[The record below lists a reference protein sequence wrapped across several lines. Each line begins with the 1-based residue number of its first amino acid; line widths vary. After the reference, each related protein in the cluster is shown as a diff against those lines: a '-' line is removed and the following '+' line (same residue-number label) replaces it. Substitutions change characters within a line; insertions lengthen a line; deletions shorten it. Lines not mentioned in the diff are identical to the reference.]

1 VWAAAAHQKR
11 FATVYDKV
19 SKYNLNIQFEA
30 VIIFYQ
36 GEHMSDYTRTFNQ
49 EAKIKLTQLINEGM
63 TVMQEIEDLNAGL
76 NDTIKA
82 IAEELEIKPATL
94 KKAVKIA
101 HKSKL
106 GETNRDHDELNTI
119 LETVGKTL

>member
-1 VWAAAAHQKR
+1 
-11 FATVYDKV
+11 
-19 SKYNLNIQFEA
+19 
-30 VIIFYQ
+30 
-36 GEHMSDYTRTFNQ
+36 MSDYNRTFNGD
-49 EAKIKLTQLINEGM
+49 AKIKLTQLINEGM
-63 TVMQEIEDLNAGL
+63 QVMQEVEDLNTRL
-76 NDTIKA
+76 NETIKA

-101 HKSKL
+101 HKARL

>member
-1 VWAAAAHQKR
+1 
-11 FATVYDKV
+11 
-19 SKYNLNIQFEA
+19 
-30 VIIFYQ
+30 
-36 GEHMSDYTRTFNQ
+36 MSDYNRSFNG

-76 NDTIKA
+76 SDTIKA
-82 IAEELEIKPATL
+82 VAEELEIKPATL

-101 HKSKL
+101 HKAKL

>member
-1 VWAAAAHQKR
+1 
-11 FATVYDKV
+11 
-19 SKYNLNIQFEA
+19 
-30 VIIFYQ
+30 
-36 GEHMSDYTRTFNQ
+36 MSDYNRSFNGD
-49 EAKIKLTQLINEGM
+49 AKIKLTQLINEGM
-63 TVMQEIEDLNAGL
+63 TVLQEVEDLNAGL
-76 NDTIKA
+76 NETIKA

-101 HKSKL
+101 FKAKL